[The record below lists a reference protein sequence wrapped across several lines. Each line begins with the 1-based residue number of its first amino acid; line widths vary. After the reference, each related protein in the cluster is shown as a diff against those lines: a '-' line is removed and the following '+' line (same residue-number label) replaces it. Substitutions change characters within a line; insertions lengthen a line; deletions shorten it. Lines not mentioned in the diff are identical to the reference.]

1 MTEFSS
7 SGRARR
13 TMRGVLPS
21 LVLALAGVFNP
32 RILWLM
38 VWPVLL
44 SAAIWGGLLVVF
56 WTETLLA
63 LADLL
68 REWIA
73 TATFFVQWDPA
84 GVARFAATVLIV
96 IFVIPLIQFTALLI
110 IGFAAMPAAVNHVA
124 ERRFPGLH
132 RRRGGSL
139 AGSLWNGF
147 VALAGLIF
155 LFVVTLPLWMFPP
168 LWPAIPIGILAW
180 VNQRVLRYD
189 ALAEHASAPEMRQ
202 IFAEQRFGLYLLGV
216 LLALASFVP
225 LFGFFAP
232 ALFSLAYTHYAL
244 AELDALRGAPI
255 DGVVIASDEV
265 AGRIAAEGVR
275 P

>member
-1 MTEFSS
+1 MSDFGK
-7 SGRARR
+7 SGPSRG
-13 TMRGVLPS
+13 TMRGVFPS
-21 LVLALAGVFNP
+21 LVLALTGVFHP

-38 VWPVLL
+38 LWPVLL
-44 SAAIWGGLLVVF
+44 SAAVWVGLLVAF

-96 IFVIPLIQFTALLI
+96 IFIVPLIQFTALLI

-124 ERRFPGLH
+124 ERRFPGLQ
-132 RRRGGSL
+132 RRHGGSL
-139 AGSLWNGF
+139 AGGLWNGF
-147 VALAGLIF
+147 VALAGMVF

-202 IFAEQRFGLYLLGV
+202 IFDEQRFGLYLLGV
-216 LLALASFVP
+216 LLAIASFVP

-232 ALFSLAYTHYAL
+232 ALFSLAYTHYVL
-244 AELDALRGAPI
+244 AELEALRGAPI
-255 DGVVIASDEV
+255 EGTVIASDPG
-265 AGRIAAEGVR
+265 AARIATRGVR
-275 P
+275 S